1 MTSLQALKNKNVLLG
16 ISGGIAAYKSAELVR
31 RLTEHGAQVRVVMTD
46 SATAFITPMTLQAL
60 SGNPVHTELLD
71 AQAEAAMGHIE
82 LARWADVML
91 VAPAS
96 ANTLA
101 KFAIGLADNLLTTV
115 FLATE
120 ADVLAAPAMNRLM
133 WSHPATQHN
142 IALLQQRGVV
152 VLGPG
157 TGDQACGEV
166 GAGRMLEPAEIR
178 DALAARLANAGG
190 TPANVDSRTS
200 LANTRLLITAGPTRE
215 PIDPVRYLSNRSSG
229 KMGFAIAAA
238 AASMG
243 ASVCLISGPV
253 SLQTPANVE
262 RIDVTTAKQMYDA
275 VFQRVDSTDIFIA
288 VAAVADYRV
297 TETAGQK
304 MKKGSGTRVLELT
317 ENKDILA
324 DVAQLEPGPFCVG
337 FAAETQQVEH
347 YARDKLARKGLQM
360 IAANQVAQPDNAVF
374 NSDTNTL
381 DVYWPDKGH
390 AHIPTG
396 SKTAIAYA
404 LLDLIAV
411 QYARAKNRL
420 QNP

>member
-31 RLTEHGAQVRVVMTD
+31 RLTEQGAQVRVVMTD

-82 LARWADVML
+82 LARWADVIL

-115 FLATE
+115 FLATD
-120 ADVLAAPAMNRLM
+120 ADVLVAPAMNRLM

-142 IALLQQRGVV
+142 IELLQQRGVV

-178 DALAARLANAGG
+178 DALAARLASADG
-190 TPANVDSRTS
+190 TSANTDTRTS

-243 ASVCLISGPV
+243 ASVCLIAGPV
-253 SLQTPANVE
+253 SLETPANVE
-262 RIDVTTAKQMYDA
+262 RIDITTAQQMYDA
-275 VFQRVDSTDIFIA
+275 VFQRVNSTDIFVA

-324 DVAQLEPGPFCVG
+324 DVAQLKAGPFCVG

-381 DVYWPDKGH
+381 DVYWPDGGH

-411 QYARAKNRL
+411 QYAGAKN
-420 QNP
+420 